1 MKRKT
6 IMTLAALL
14 IAGTTQAAETV
25 KVDVHRDAN
34 CGCCK
39 GWIKHLETEGFTVND
54 QVEQDMAAV
63 KGRLGVPQG
72 LRSCHTAVINGRFV
86 EGHVPAEQLKA
97 LNTRSDLVG
106 IAVPGMPLGSPGMEH
121 GTARH
126 AYKVIGVTVA
136 GQQETV
142 AAYDARP

>member
-14 IAGTTQAAETV
+14 IAGTAQAAETL

-39 GWIKHLETEGFTVND
+39 AWIKHLEAEGLTVND

-63 KGRLGVPQG
+63 KSQLGVPEG

-97 LNTRSDLVG
+97 LSKRTDLAG
-106 IAVPGMPLGSPGMEH
+106 IAVPGMPLGSPGMER
-121 GTARH
+121 GTARQ
-126 AYKVIGVTVA
+126 AYKVIGITQA
-136 GQQETV
+136 GKQETV
-142 AAYDARP
+142 AEYEAKP